1 VQLGNEIGS
10 GHPVDADNEEEN
22 MKKQYDRE
30 AMKAEQE
37 RIKDAN
43 YQYMISILKNEG
55 IDASEVSRFDFDK
68 LLRIQREVSVN
79 ERRMK
84 ELIFQFNTIL
94 NPYRPVV
101 IANPPTAPS
110 GVDDTSSEQPIVES
124 TTPEDEP
131 TTDSEATKPQKT
143 PDVP

>member
-1 VQLGNEIGS
+1 
-10 GHPVDADNEEEN
+10 
-22 MKKQYDRE
+22 MKTQNDRK

-37 RIKDAN
+37 RIKDSN
-43 YQYMISILKNEG
+43 HQYMISILKSEG

-84 ELIFQFNTIL
+84 ELIYQYNTIL

-101 IANPPTAPS
+101 IANAPTTTEPS
-110 GVDDTSSEQPIVES
+110 NADVTNSTSTS
-124 TTPEDEP
+124 EDESQP
-131 TTDSEATKPQKT
+131 ATDSKASEP
-143 PDVP
+143 

>member
-1 VQLGNEIGS
+1 MMPII
-10 GHPVDADNEEEN
+10 NEEEN
-22 MKKQYDRE
+22 MKTQYDRE

-37 RIKDAN
+37 RIKDTN
-43 YQYMISILKNEG
+43 YQYMISILKSEG

-68 LLRIQREVSVN
+68 LLRIQREVSGN

-101 IANPPTAPS
+101 FANSPTTTAPS
-110 GVDDTSSEQPIVES
+110 GADVTSSTTALPIVES
-124 TTPEDEP
+124 TSTTATPEVVPQP
-131 TTDSEATKPQKT
+131 TTDFKATGPQKT
-143 PDVP
+143 SDVP

>member
-1 VQLGNEIGS
+1 
-10 GHPVDADNEEEN
+10 
-22 MKKQYDRE
+22 
-30 AMKAEQE
+30 
-37 RIKDAN
+37 
-43 YQYMISILKNEG
+43 MISILKSEG

-101 IANPPTAPS
+101 IANSPTTTA
-110 GVDDTSSEQPIVES
+110 SSADVTGSTTALPIVES
-124 TTPEDEP
+124 TSTTSTYEDVPQP
-131 TTDSEATKPQKT
+131 TTELTK
-143 PDVP
+143 

>member
-1 VQLGNEIGS
+1 MKRRMKQKPMYGGLKEK
-10 GHPVDADNEEEN
+10 N
-22 MKKQYDRE
+22 MKTKYDRE

-37 RIKDAN
+37 RIKDSN
-43 YQYMISILKNEG
+43 HQYMIDILKNEG

-84 ELIFQFNTIL
+84 ELIYQFNTIL

-101 IANPPTAPS
+101 IANSPTTTTTAL
-110 GVDDTSSEQPIVES
+110 PIVES
-124 TTPEDEP
+124 TSATDTDTPEVVAQS
-131 TTDSEATKPQKT
+131 TTDSKAIEP
-143 PDVP
+143 

>member
-1 VQLGNEIGS
+1 
-10 GHPVDADNEEEN
+10 
-22 MKKQYDRE
+22 MKKQNDRE

-37 RIKDAN
+37 RIKETN
-43 YQYMISILKNEG
+43 YQYMINILKSEG

-101 IANPPTAPS
+101 IANSQTTTAPS
-110 GVDDTSSEQPIVES
+110 SVGVTSSTTALPIVEYTS
-124 TTPEDEP
+124 TTATSEVVSQPTSDFKATEP
-131 TTDSEATKPQKT
+131 
-143 PDVP
+143 

>member
-1 VQLGNEIGS
+1 MMPII
-10 GHPVDADNEEEN
+10 NEEEN
-22 MKKQYDRE
+22 MKKQNDRE

-37 RIKDAN
+37 RIRDSN
-43 YQYMISILKNEG
+43 YQYMISILKSEG

-84 ELIFQFNTIL
+84 ELIYQFNTIL

-101 IANPPTAPS
+101 IANSPTIT
-110 GVDDTSSEQPIVES
+110 D
-124 TTPEDEP
+124 TPEDVPQP
-131 TTDSEATKPQKT
+131 TTDFKETEPQET
-143 PDVP
+143 PSVP

>member
-1 VQLGNEIGS
+1 
-10 GHPVDADNEEEN
+10 
-22 MKKQYDRE
+22 MKTKYDRE

-37 RIKDAN
+37 RIKDKN

-79 ERRMK
+79 ERRMT
-84 ELIFQFNTIL
+84 ELIYQFNTIL

-101 IANPPTAPS
+101 IANPPTTTALS
-110 GVDDTSSEQPIVES
+110 SEDATSSTTESPIVDS
-124 TTPEDEP
+124 TSTIATPEVVPEP
-131 TTDSEATKPQKT
+131 TTDIKAIKPQKT
-143 PDVP
+143 SDVP

>member
-1 VQLGNEIGS
+1 
-10 GHPVDADNEEEN
+10 
-22 MKKQYDRE
+22 MKTKYDRE

-37 RIKDAN
+37 RIKDSN
-43 YQYMISILKNEG
+43 NQYMISILKSEG

-84 ELIFQFNTIL
+84 ELIFQYNTIL

-101 IANPPTAPS
+101 IANAPTTTEPS
-110 GVDDTSSEQPIVES
+110 SEDATSSTTESPIVES
-124 TTPEDEP
+124 TSTTATPEIVPEP
-131 TTDSEATKPQKT
+131 TTDIKATKPQKT
-143 PDVP
+143 SDVP

>member
-1 VQLGNEIGS
+1 
-10 GHPVDADNEEEN
+10 
-22 MKKQYDRE
+22 MKTKYDRE

-37 RIKDAN
+37 RIKDSN
-43 YQYMISILKNEG
+43 HQYMIDILKNEG

-84 ELIFQFNTIL
+84 ELIYQFNTIL

-101 IANPPTAPS
+101 IANSPTTTTTAL
-110 GVDDTSSEQPIVES
+110 PIVES
-124 TTPEDEP
+124 TSATDTDTPEVVAQS
-131 TTDSEATKPQKT
+131 TTDSKAIEP
-143 PDVP
+143 